1 MMMKR
6 MLLIVTALLLSAC
19 VSNDEPPV
27 VTSTIDNTIDQE
39 LYVDLFTDDE
49 EEVDYEAYFFD
60 SKGQRF
66 LAKNSSYSK
75 LETAVQRMIE
85 RTLAQASAR
94 INNGYGELDVAL
106 EVSGGGSYRDDIITA
121 AEQYIVGNPLLS
133 LRAQEADVEQVL
145 GKILKQELDPFYA
158 ASDSN
163 FDESAKISDLVLYIL
178 ANEKSSLLDVKV
190 SALSKSGSVLGV
202 TKSTV
207 PLRGQTNQGSRFAF
221 VKVPFSESNGSREF
235 QLMSYPV
242 SINEMFGAGSNSIAV
257 TNVSLEQ
264 ASNYCD
270 QNNLRLTS
278 PYVFEFARR
287 KQQIIRPSGNA
298 YEEIIAAV
306 DYEDIDE
313 PFYREQDRLEL
324 EDDDMANTFLVFNW
338 NTERYTIVSNSYSSR
353 NMTFRCFKQ

>member
-1 MMMKR
+1 MMKKI
-6 MLLIVTALLLSAC
+6 LLAVTALLLSAC
-19 VSNDEPPV
+19 ASNDEPPV
-27 VTSTIDNTIDQE
+27 VSAQVADFNQE
-39 LYVDLFTDDE
+39 LYVDLFTEE

-66 LAKNSSYSK
+66 LERNSSYSK
-75 LETAVQRMIE
+75 LDTVVQRMIE
-85 RTLAQASAR
+85 QALAQAAAR
-94 INNGYGELDVAL
+94 INNGYGELAVAL

-121 AEQYIVGNPLLS
+121 AEQYIVSNPMLI
-133 LRAQEADVEQVL
+133 LRAQEADVDQVL
-145 GKILKQELDPFYA
+145 GKILKQELDPFYT
-158 ASDSN
+158 ASDSD

-178 ANEKSSLLDVKV
+178 ANEKNNLLDVKI
-190 SALSKSGSVLGV
+190 SALSKAGSVLGV

-221 VKVPFSESNGSREF
+221 VKVPFSENSGSREF

-242 SINEMFGAGSNSIAV
+242 SINEMFGSGSKSIAV
-257 TNVSLEQ
+257 TSVSLEQ

-287 KQQIIRPSGNA
+287 KQQIIRPAGNA

-338 NTERYTIVSNSYSSR
+338 NTERFTIVSNSYSSR